1 MPTRKE
7 LIASGVEITPLTRE
21 EILMSGGEL
30 TPLNVKEKVLSGIVG
45 GGGGEPGYQMA
56 NTDNKATAVDVSA
69 GNAIQQTVYV
79 PNNMDKIPGL
89 KSVSDVKAIYIED
102 VSAAGLVYGFA
113 KNAVSKYG
121 EDSSGNIALSINFY
135 AYNPTGSTITK
146 SKLYKAYVVYEAT

>member
-45 GGGGEPGYQMA
+45 GGGEPGYQMA
-56 NTDNKATAVDVSA
+56 NTDNKATSVDVSA
-69 GNAIQQTVYV
+69 GSAVQQTVYV

-102 VSAAGLVYGFA
+102 VSSAGLVYGLA
-113 KNAVSKYG
+113 KNAVSKYD
-121 EDSSGNIALSINFY
+121 EDSSGNISLSINFY
-135 AYNPTGSTITK
+135 AYNPTDSKITK
-146 SKLYKAYVVYEAT
+146 NKLYKAYVVYEAK